1 MNAANKVP
9 RPPARRPG
17 SPAPSW
23 RSWRPYYG
31 ASTTAAPVSASQPSY
46 EAIAERADC
55 ARSVVA
61 EARKALEWAGVLTWQ
76 NRITRVWERCRDLFG
91 RDGWRWRLEVR
102 TSNAYIFRD
111 PKAPSFP
118 VRKSVRNTRSRY
130 FLSFSRRIPAGPEG
144 KRGIEQGADRAV
156 EAPPPCGA
164 FTEQLAILQPGI

>member
-9 RPPARRPG
+9 GPPARRPG

-31 ASTTAAPVSASQPSY
+31 ASTTAAPVSASPPSY

-111 PKAPSFP
+111 PKAPNPSQSENRSGTLNQDISSLSP
-118 VRKSVRNTRSRY
+118 AASQPARKEKEALSKELTGRSRPHP
-130 FLSFSRRIPAGPEG
+130 PAE
-144 KRGIEQGADRAV
+144 R
-156 EAPPPCGA
+156 
-164 FTEQLAILQPGI
+164 LQNSLRYSS